1 MSANVQSRKEEGN
14 KDRRTRM
21 VTSSVN
27 APVKKDGAGGH
38 YTWGGAMDVKDYEP
52 VGLGGMTK
60 VITAAPAPVQVPV
73 SQPMQLAPAV
83 IQDTQQF
90 PALGSTV
97 QPTIMPATSARWAA
111 PSAAVYAA
119 PGSVKMAPGAVTQV
133 TTSTVS
139 AQKVVLNGDMLRAGV
154 PALDAQHPRNAFA
167 RKPHKAGG
175 GSAEQQIQEAP
186 AIDWTASG
194 TTAFQQQVI
203 HAVAANPAHLGPYM
217 VAKPAV
223 PLSTLQAMP
232 SPAAYIPN
240 PKMSKQVNA
249 GPQFGK
255 PQVMF
260 QRKC

>member
-60 VITAAPAPVQVPV
+60 VITVAPAPVQVPV
-73 SQPMQLAPAV
+73 GQPVQLAPAA

-90 PALGSTV
+90 PVLGSTV
-97 QPTIMPATSARWAA
+97 QPMIMPATSARWAA
-111 PSAAVYAA
+111 PAAAVYAA
-119 PGSVKMAPGAVTQV
+119 PGTIMTAPAAATQV
-133 TTSTVS
+133 TVS
-139 AQKVVLNGDMLRAGV
+139 SPTMIAAPKDMLRAGV

-175 GSAEQQIQEAP
+175 GLADQQIQEAP

-194 TTAFQQQVI
+194 TTSFQQQVI
-203 HAVAANPAHLGPYM
+203 HAVAANPAHLGPYTE
-217 VAKPAV
+217 AKPAA
-223 PLSTLQAMP
+223 PLSALQAMP
-232 SPAAYIPN
+232 APVTYIPN
-240 PKMSKQVNA
+240 PRMSKQVTA
-249 GPQFGK
+249 GPKFGK